1 MAAVISI
8 LARARAPCGVLMP
21 DSVTPEGEHCTHWRA
36 LHATRS
42 AAHEREHC
50 TQARALPLLSVA
62 TIPHN
67 ETRQPRALLTNKHG
81 VLVPLVGSLQH
92 SPLADAPHPQRP
104 QPQRPHPTET
114 ASPSDRVPTQPRR
127 PPCPR
132 PHSTSRS
139 PAGSP
144 SVSSTAGSPG

>member
-1 MAAVISI
+1 GTGAVWG
-8 LARARAPCGVLMP
+8 AHAGQCDTGR
-21 DSVTPEGEHCTHWRA
+21 RA
-36 LHATRS
+36 LHALES
-42 AAHEREHC
+42 AARNGEHC
-50 TQARALPLLSVA
+50 TQARALLLLSVA

-67 ETRQPRALLTNKHG
+67 ETRQPRALLTNKNG

-92 SPLADAPHPQRP
+92 SPLAEAPHPQRP
-104 QPQRPHPTET
+104 HPQRPHPTET
-114 ASPSDRVPTQPRR
+114 ASPRDRVPTQPRR